1 MAYFT
6 LYFAILIEGSSK
18 CERLF
23 LLLPFQSLHF
33 VQNFCINCEAL
44 LYFVFE
50 EKCREPSCYFAVC
63 LLL

>member
-6 LYFAILIEGSSK
+6 SYFAILIEGWSK

-33 VQNFCINCEAL
+33 VQHFCINCEAL
-44 LYFVFE
+44 LYFVLE
-50 EKCREPSCYFAVC
+50 EK
-63 LLL
+63 

>member
-6 LYFAILIEGSSK
+6 SYFAILIEGWFK

-33 VQNFCINCEAL
+33 VQHFCINCEAL
-44 LYFVFE
+44 LYFVLE
-50 EKCREPSCYFAVC
+50 EK
-63 LLL
+63 